1 MCYNHISGHAKA
13 MQSVSFRSKDGDS
26 MILYIDAAVRSG
38 SRTAALA
45 ERVLKHLEGEV
56 RTLRLCEYDFPVLDE
71 AFLAKRDRACAAGDL
86 SDACFEPAKLFAGA
100 DEIVIAAPYYDLSF
114 PAALKQ
120 FFEQINVIGLTF
132 GYTEEGKAYS
142 KCRARRLIYV
152 TTAGG
157 SIASDEYGFG
167 YVKALAGYFYGIRE
181 CVCFKAEGLDI
192 YGADVPALLDKA
204 GREIDAYFAVDN

>member
-1 MCYNHISGHAKA
+1 
-13 MQSVSFRSKDGDS
+13 
-26 MILYIDAAVRSG
+26 MILYVDASVRSS

-45 ERVLKHLEGEV
+45 LYTLKNLPGEV
-56 RTLRLCEYDFPVLDE
+56 KTLKLCEAPMPVLDE
-71 AFLAKRDRACAAGDL
+71 AFLAMRDKACASGDF
-86 SDACFEPAKLFAGA
+86 SAACFEPAMLFAAA

-132 GYTEEGKAYS
+132 DYSAEGKPYS
-142 KCRARRLIYV
+142 LCRAKRLFYV

-157 SIASDEYGFG
+157 QIVSDEYGFG
-167 YVKALAGYFYGIRE
+167 YVRALAEYFYGIEE

-192 YGADVPALLDKA
+192 FGADVPGLLENAKKEI
-204 GREIDAYFAVDN
+204 GRYFGRPDR